1 MSKTSRSMQGSRAGA
16 HSRDQLVA
24 SSSDASRLI
33 LVADGNTGRGQRVVD
48 ECTTAGYP
56 CKLAPHG
63 AAALE
68 IALAT
73 RPAVVVAQLELPL
86 VDALKLAEILR
97 ANPRTRAARFIFL
110 GTGESLGSRG
120 AVGDRLLAC
129 DARPDEIVRNIEEL
143 FERQGRIDS
152 LDRASEADGE
162 VTGELGELSLA
173 DLLQS
178 FLLQR
183 RTGELTL
190 RRSDEKGA
198 EQVARLGIK
207 DGDVVQAEVE
217 TVDGEKALFRLLTWR
232 QGRFHFQPG
241 DRDEPPRILAP
252 TRRLLVEGLRQL
264 EEWDRLSPQLPPL
277 ASPLKLTV
285 KTSDLPNIVHPL
297 TQEVLLLLELYGTVG
312 EIVDH
317 CEFPDYQVL
326 RTLNTL
332 SDRGIVQL
340 GRVPTPAPSAPRR
353 DSDGLINEAQ
363 ARRLRDWLKETGCR
377 EDWTPDPKLLVVS
390 ADVGGMHDFMRLLG
404 DTAGTELSPA
414 AAGGAG
420 VENEVVSLAR
430 VSVDDELGI
439 QLVHLPSSP
448 QFAPFWPVAGHGAL
462 GTLFLLSSPVA
473 ESVERLQ
480 SISASLARL
489 PRARTFHVVLL
500 GKDERIAPDELREN
514 LSLIDEA
521 SLFLLPTESGKDPTA
536 LLRGLFAR
544 VMP

>member
-1 MSKTSRSMQGSRAGA
+1 MSMTSKPKNDPRAAQRSAEES
-16 HSRDQLVA
+16 VA
-24 SSSDASRLI
+24 PDSGASRLI

-68 IALAT
+68 VALAT

-110 GTGESLGSRG
+110 GSGDSLGARG
-120 AVGDRLLAC
+120 AVGDRLLAS
-129 DARPDEIVRNIEEL
+129 DSRPDEIVRNIEEL

-152 LDRASEADGE
+152 LDRASQDDGE
-162 VTGELGELSLA
+162 VEGELGELSLA

-183 RTGELTL
+183 RSGALSL
-190 RRSDEKGA
+190 RRSGEGGT
-198 EQVARLGIK
+198 EQVAALSIK
-207 DGDVVQAEVE
+207 DGDVVQAGVDH
-217 TVDGEKALFRLLTWR
+217 VDGEKALFRLLTWR
-232 QGRFHFQPG
+232 QGRFHFEPG
-241 DRDEPPRILAP
+241 DQDEPPRILAP

-277 ASPLKLTV
+277 ASPVKLTI
-285 KTSDLPNIVHPL
+285 KNSELPNIVHPL
-297 TQEVLLLLELYGTVG
+297 TQEVLLLLELYKTVG

-317 CEFPDYQVL
+317 CAFPDYQVL

-332 SDRGIVQL
+332 SERDIVQV
-340 GRVPTPAPSAPRR
+340 GRVPTPVPATPQR
-353 DSDGLINEAQ
+353 DNESLINEAQ
-363 ARRLRDWLKETGCR
+363 ARRLRDWLKEGGCR
-377 EDWTPDPKLLVVS
+377 EGWTPDPKLLVVS
-390 ADVGGMHDFMRLLG
+390 ADDGGTHDFTRLLG
-404 DTAGTELSPA
+404 ETSGASLTPAGR
-414 AAGGAG
+414 G
-420 VENEVVSLAR
+420 EVALDGQLEALGR
-430 VSVDDELGI
+430 VAVDDDLGI
-439 QLVHLPSSP
+439 QLVHLPATEA
-448 QFAPFWPVAGHGAL
+448 FASFWPVAGYGAL

-473 ESVERLQ
+473 ESVQRLEA
-480 SISASLARL
+480 IGAALGRL

-521 SLFLLPTESGKDPTA
+521 SLFLLPTESSKDPAA
-536 LLRGLFAR
+536 LLRGLLAR